1 MLFLPYHLITGYYFS
16 STVAVLLFSWI
27 GMAGLSMVFF
37 VFLKKWFPK
46 LPTGIALTCLLLLQI
61 ISGIWFSVGIPNF
74 YEAAISAGFACL
86 TWGTFFL
93 IRSNVIGSGKIS
105 FWRTAVASFL
115 ADVSR
120 LLRLRS
126 DIPAHGSVPIPK
138 GT

>member
-1 MLFLPYHLITGYYFS
+1 MITGYYFS

-37 VFLKKWFPK
+37 AFLKKWFPK
-46 LPTGIALTCLLLLQI
+46 LPTGIALTCLLLPDPLQRHWVRKNLFLAN
-61 ISGIWFSVGIPNF
+61 SSRLFPVGAF
-74 YEAAISAGFACL
+74 
-86 TWGTFFL
+86 GTL
-93 IRSNVIGSGKIS
+93 P
-105 FWRTAVASFL
+105 